1 MNAIRSFNTAD
12 GARDP
17 NLLVDEAFKTI
28 CLTDAKSFLDCHT
41 NGEAVEGFTSAK
53 TALDR
58 LVNGTIDKAK
68 QVGLVPAL
76 EWVRTAFEEAARDDR
91 YKGKTINLRDLFA
104 CFMTDVYAE
113 LHHRNTT
120 VQAALRQV
128 HTVIMEG
135 LAV

>member
-68 QVGLVPAL
+68 LLKKPQ
-76 EWVRTAFEEAARDDR
+76 E
-91 YKGKTINLRDLFA
+91 
-104 CFMTDVYAE
+104 M
-113 LHHRNTT
+113 
-120 VQAALRQV
+120 
-128 HTVIMEG
+128 TVIKAKQ
-135 LAV
+135 LICATYLPVL